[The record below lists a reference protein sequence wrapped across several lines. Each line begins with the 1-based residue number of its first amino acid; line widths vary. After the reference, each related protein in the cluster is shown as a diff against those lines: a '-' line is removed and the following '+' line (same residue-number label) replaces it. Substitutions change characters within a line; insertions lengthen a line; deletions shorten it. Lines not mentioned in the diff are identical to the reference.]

1 MATKFDP
8 TKGTSTNQKSRTPAY
23 ISGNKPKVRRPAY
36 HHADQQTD
44 ERLVTPPTRKPGESL
59 GQGKQESVIQKKHS
73 DMHPTLQQKKQDNT
87 KRVIPVPASKPQK
100 GKQIVTR
107 DGVNPKK

>member
-1 MATKFDP
+1 MATKSKFNP
-8 TKGTSTNQKSRTPAY
+8 AVSKSTNQKSH
-23 ISGNKPKVRRPAY
+23 RPSY
-36 HHADQQTD
+36 HHDDKQTD
-44 ERLVTPPTRKPGESL
+44 TRLVTPPTRQPGESL
-59 GQGKQESVIQKKHS
+59 GQGKQQSVIQKQHS

-87 KRVIPVPASKPQK
+87 KRVIPVPAPKPQS